1 MRRLFVVVRIAPHQ
15 RGLGCWGEELFAA
28 SPEATMVSV
37 QEQALTSVPEL
48 AQGLDWDWDWVD
60 TR

>member
-1 MRRLFVVVRIAPHQ
+1 MRRLLVVLGIDPRQ
-15 RGLGCWGEELFAA
+15 RGLGCWRVELFAA

-37 QEQALTSVPEL
+37 REQALTSVPEQ